1 MGGVVRHKW
10 ISTAS
15 LCALL
20 CAAMGGCGGNTNPG
34 SSGSGSGGGGS
45 GGGGQGAGGPGVA
58 PTPGYALVN
67 AGGQAQSQN
76 YRMVFTLGQSS
87 PSQTRTSSPSYN
99 MQGGLIGATGSLK

>member
-1 MGGVVRHKW
+1 
-10 ISTAS
+10 
-15 LCALL
+15 
-20 CAAMGGCGGNTNPG
+20 
-34 SSGSGSGGGGS
+34 
-45 GGGGQGAGGPGVA
+45 
-58 PTPGYALVN
+58 VN

>member
-1 MGGVVRHKW
+1 MRHKW
-10 ISTAS
+10 TRTTA

-20 CAAMGGCGGNTNPG
+20 LAAMGAQGCSSSVTPG
-34 SSGSGSGGGGS
+34 SSGSGSGAGGSGS